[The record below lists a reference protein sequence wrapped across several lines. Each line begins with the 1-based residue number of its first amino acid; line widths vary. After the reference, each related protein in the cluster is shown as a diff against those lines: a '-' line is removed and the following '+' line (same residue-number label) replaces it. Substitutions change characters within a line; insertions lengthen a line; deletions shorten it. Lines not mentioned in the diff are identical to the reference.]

1 MKASYPAL
9 ESAIEKV
16 AVIIALFSTLFLVY
30 PETTVLASGLQT
42 QNGETA
48 QVFELNSKQNTELVT
63 IQAVPKS
70 ITIGDIV
77 TTNDLLAPSLK
88 QYLQSKGSPI
98 AAFADEIPAK
108 YNNYKRVIAIS
119 FVESNMCKRTPK
131 IRTKHGS
138 VESHNCSGIGG
149 GSRVYGSYE
158 EWFADM
164 NNLLNKPNY
173 ASRPLEKFLGYY
185 VVPGSKNWLN
195 GVKKVEG
202 DIAYLENNA
211 AQQLAA
217 MKNDPS
223 LSIATAGTP
232 ELVNK

>member
-1 MKASYPAL
+1 
-9 ESAIEKV
+9 
-16 AVIIALFSTLFLVY
+16 
-30 PETTVLASGLQT
+30 
-42 QNGETA
+42 
-48 QVFELNSKQNTELVT
+48 
-63 IQAVPKS
+63 
-70 ITIGDIV
+70 
-77 TTNDLLAPSLK
+77 LLAPSLK

-138 VESHNCSGIGG
+138 VETHNCSGIGG

-164 NNLLNKPNY
+164 NNLMNKPNY
-173 ASRPLEKFLGYY
+173 ANRPLEKFLGYY

-217 MKNDPS
+217 MKNNPS